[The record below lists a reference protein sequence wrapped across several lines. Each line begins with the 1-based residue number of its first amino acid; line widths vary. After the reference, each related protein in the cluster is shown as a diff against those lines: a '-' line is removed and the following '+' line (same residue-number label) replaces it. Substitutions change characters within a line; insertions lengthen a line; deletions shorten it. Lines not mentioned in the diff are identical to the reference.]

1 MQESLFS
8 DEDKY
13 LETRSIGCSDK
24 TAELCA
30 CIEKR
35 ISLLVNMLI
44 ELYSED
50 EDPWA
55 LRKHQGTCCNLFII
69 RFTIFIEFKSYIHI
83 IYTQNNFLMIQY
95 ITENI
100 SLFYFLFF

>member
-8 DEDKY
+8 DEDEY

-35 ISLLVNMLI
+35 ISLLANMLN

-50 EDPWA
+50 EDPWG
-55 LRKHQGTCCNLFII
+55 LRKHQGICCNQLLI
-69 RFTIFIEFKSYIHI
+69 RLCLI
-83 IYTQNNFLMIQY
+83 TQ
-95 ITENI
+95 
-100 SLFYFLFF
+100 